1 MMVKLLKLLVVGC
14 EEKGRP
20 LENLKSLNHE
30 FRKLPDSCH
39 QDTLHDS
46 AKWCDLL
53 FVGSER
59 CRAYIIAD
67 EIWHLLRGKPVIS
80 LTDGLPIKELRDLY
94 PLSKVARCH
103 VYPDILTERAL
114 FLLSLDITFS
124 QSDAASLKG
133 LFQNLG
139 DSLLIGEK
147 LLEFLH
153 SYIKRSQEVINE
165 LICLLA
171 ESAGKNCELIEYLIG
186 WVLYGVG
193 LATIKGEEL
202 PQQGSKNLPFN
213 IREELR
219 RILKPYYEQ

>member
-1 MMVKLLKLLVVGC
+1 MVKLLKLLVVGC

-39 QDTLHDS
+39 QDTLYDS

-202 PQQGSKNLPFN
+202 PQQGSKNPPFN